1 MWILSRDGWRWASVG
16 ALSII
21 GFLVQGGTLFSL
33 GLVMPAMARE
43 FGGHSGWAGT
53 ALLTAMSLASLPVGW
68 AVTQFDARRVI
79 AAGVLLTAAGWSA
92 AATSHYRLA
101 LLCAMAI
108 AGAGIAAATIVPG
121 IAIITRDMTVRR
133 GTALAIFLGAAIV
146 AGAVLPPVSARA
158 IDLWG
163 WRGAMARGAALM
175 LALGLPL
182 VLLVTRGRAGL
193 ADSSAHPARAALIQR
208 DVLLVTGAMTL
219 LQLAINGVL
228 FATVDALTHQGL
240 GQNRAVAAYSLAN
253 LVGLPALLMAGVVTD
268 RVGARRAMVAISLML
283 AAGSAALASA
293 GPMGL
298 AGLVT
303 FVLLWGVASALPG
316 QAGSMLL
323 ADVVGQAA
331 FPRMLGVVT
340 ALIGLVGALA
350 PVLTDALRGADGGYG
365 PAILIYAALAS
376 AAAPLIV
383 MVRPGPSD

>member
-1 MWILSRDGWRWASVG
+1 MA

-21 GFLVQGGTLFSL
+21 AFLVQGFTLFSL
-33 GLVMPAMARE
+33 GLVMPAMARD
-43 FGGHSGWAGT
+43 FGGQAGWAGT

-68 AVTQFDARRVI
+68 ALTRLDARWIV
-79 AAGVLLTAAGWSA
+79 AAGVLLSAAGWA
-92 AATSHYRLA
+92 AAGVTHYRLA

-108 AGAGIAAATIVPG
+108 AGVGIAAATIVPG
-121 IAIITRDMTVRR
+121 IAIITRDMAARR
-133 GTALAIFLGAAIV
+133 GTALAIFLGTTII
-146 AGAVLPPVSARA
+146 AGAAVPPVSAWA

-163 WRGAMARGAALM
+163 WRGAMARGAGLM

-182 VLLVTRGRAGL
+182 VLVVTRGPAGVAEGSARPSPL
-193 ADSSAHPARAALIQR
+193 ALARR
-208 DVLLVTGAMTL
+208 DFLLVAGAMTL
-219 LQLAINGVL
+219 LQLAINGIL
-228 FATVDALTHQGL
+228 FASVDAFMHQGL
-240 GQNRAVAAYSLAN
+240 GQARAVAAYSLAN
-253 LVGLPALLMAGVVTD
+253 LVGLPALLMAGLVTD

-298 AGLVT
+298 AGLAA

-331 FPRMLGVVT
+331 FPRMLGIVT

-350 PVLTDALRGADGGYG
+350 PMLTDALRGADGGYHI
-365 PAILIYAALAS
+365 AILVYAALAGL
-376 AAAPLIV
+376 AAPLIA
-383 MVRPGPSD
+383 MVRRARSD